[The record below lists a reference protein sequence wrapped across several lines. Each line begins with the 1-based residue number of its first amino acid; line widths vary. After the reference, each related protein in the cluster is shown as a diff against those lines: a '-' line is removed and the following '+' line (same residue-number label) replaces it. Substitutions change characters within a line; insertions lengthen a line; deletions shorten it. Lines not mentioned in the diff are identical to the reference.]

1 MSAQSLRLSRPSIKI
16 GETTIHI
23 RQRATS
29 LPSAA
34 QGGRKPGKGRRRRR
48 RTLPLA
54 GNTANE
60 LAWSNYEMLAC
71 EVRPLPGDICISDR
85 YGVYRQVAFA
95 APRGFRPAIGS
106 TPPVE
111 TVEHVRPRNRSER
124 ISKYAAAM
132 QRREKTFAP
141 V

>member
-16 GETTIHI
+16 RETTIHI

-54 GNTANE
+54 GTAS
-60 LAWSNYEMLAC
+60 LAGYGRTSADDEPIGSL
-71 EVRPLPGDICISDR
+71 DR
-85 YGVYRQVAFA
+85 LHGRDRVHRNLYPTFA
-95 APRGFRPAIGS
+95 APKGFRMAIGS
-106 TPPVE
+106 CEPVE
-111 TVEHVRPRNRSER
+111 TIVQVRPRNRSER
-124 ISKYAAAM
+124 VSKYAAAM